1 MFYIHILSQPPYNS
15 SKPDPD
21 LVIDL
26 EAKSRVQY
34 HQAEVEKIRQRIKE
48 KYHLEQRFFI

>member
-1 MFYIHILSQPPYNS
+1 MFYIHIRSQPPYNG

-26 EAKSRVQY
+26 EAKSQAQY
-34 HQAEVEKIRQRIKE
+34 HRAEVEKIRQRIKE

>member
-1 MFYIHILSQPPYNS
+1 MFYIHIFSQTPYNGS
-15 SKPDPD
+15 RPDPD

-26 EAKSRVQY
+26 ETKPRAQY
-34 HQAEVEKIRQRIKE
+34 HRAEVEKIRQQIKE